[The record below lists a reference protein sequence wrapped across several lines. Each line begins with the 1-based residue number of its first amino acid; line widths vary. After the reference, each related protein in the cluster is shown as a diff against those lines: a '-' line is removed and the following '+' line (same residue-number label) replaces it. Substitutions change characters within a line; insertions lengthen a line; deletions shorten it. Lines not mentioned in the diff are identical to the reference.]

1 MNSPLD
7 YVSKLFLLLL
17 FILQKQMKIAGEY
30 IVSFKAM
37 WVLHNETI
45 PKTKPKTKANNKNTL
60 PNQTNE
66 H

>member
-1 MNSPLD
+1 
-7 YVSKLFLLLL
+7 
-17 FILQKQMKIAGEY
+17 MKIAGEY